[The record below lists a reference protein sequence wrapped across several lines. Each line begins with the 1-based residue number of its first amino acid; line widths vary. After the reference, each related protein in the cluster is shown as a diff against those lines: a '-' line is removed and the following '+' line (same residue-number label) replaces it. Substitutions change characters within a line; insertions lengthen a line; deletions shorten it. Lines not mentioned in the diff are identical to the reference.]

1 MIDTRWWKNA
11 GGGEESATF
20 VSNEKLDI
28 ITFCR
33 YRDFSSN
40 EELKEKRKKKRK
52 KWKKKQKLNRYVV
65 LYVVYINECLEDQEI

>member
-1 MIDTRWWKNA
+1 MVENA

-20 VSNEKLDI
+20 VSNEI

-33 YRDFSSN
+33 YRVRTRN
-40 EELKEKRKKKRK
+40 LKKKK
-52 KWKKKQKLNRYVV
+52 KKKKKQKLNRYVV